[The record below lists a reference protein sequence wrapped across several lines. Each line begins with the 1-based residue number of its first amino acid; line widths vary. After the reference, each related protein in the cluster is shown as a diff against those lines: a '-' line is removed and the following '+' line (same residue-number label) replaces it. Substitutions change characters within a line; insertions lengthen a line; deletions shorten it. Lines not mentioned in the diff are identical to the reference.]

1 MGLDERFDEL
11 AENLGGF
18 YRSWHAYLGIEL
30 GLFDRIRAAGSGGLT
45 PAELAAATG
54 TQLEPVDAWI
64 RGADAGGLVE
74 LDGERVRLDDDVAS
88 ILLDDDRPEYLG
100 GQFVATVVSSMDYEG
115 LTDFF
120 RTGRSVPER
129 PPRFHRAIE
138 AVTVQDIAVF
148 FQEGLAALPEL
159 AADLAVGGRVL
170 DVACGGGRWLIAM
183 ARRFPAIELVGVED
197 VPDNVARA
205 VRHVSEAGLDERI
218 RILAR
223 DTADLPYPASFDLV
237 YYQDALHELGEPVAS
252 LRAAWATVRPAGR
265 LLVLDWCLP
274 DSPDESRTL
283 QGELHW
289 GVQIDELFQ
298 GTRMYT
304 RAGFERIFVEAG
316 VPRPQIIDLRSG
328 ASLFLAVRD

>member
-30 GLFDRIRAAGSGGLT
+30 GLFGPIRAAGAAGIA
-45 PAELAAATG
+45 PDELAAATA
-54 TQLEPVDAWI
+54 TQAEPVEAWI

-74 LDGERVRLDDDVAS
+74 FDGERVRLDEDVAT
-88 ILLDDDRPEYLG
+88 ILLDEDRPEYLG

-115 LTDFF
+115 LAEFF
-120 RTGRSVPER
+120 RSGRAVTER

-170 DVACGGGRWLIAM
+170 DVACGGGRWLIAL
-183 ARRFPAIELVGVED
+183 ARRFPSTDLVGVDD

-205 VRHVSEAGLDERI
+205 VRHVSDAGLDDRI

-223 DTADLPYPASFDLV
+223 DLSDLPYPASFDLV
-237 YYQDALHELGEPVAS
+237 YYQDALHELTEPAAS
-252 LRAAWATVRPAGR
+252 LRAAWATVKPGGR

-304 RAGFERIFVEAG
+304 RAGFERIFVDAG
-316 VPRPQIIDLRSG
+316 VPRPQVIDLRSG